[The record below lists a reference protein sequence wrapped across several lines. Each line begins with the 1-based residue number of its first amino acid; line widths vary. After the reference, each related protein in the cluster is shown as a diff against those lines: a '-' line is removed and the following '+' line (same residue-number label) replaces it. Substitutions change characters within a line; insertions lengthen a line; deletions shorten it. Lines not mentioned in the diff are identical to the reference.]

1 MNLNCCS
8 INDRVIS
15 ANNLSLEGVDYA
27 TAVQVLRDSGQS
39 VNLVVKRRLVL
50 PPTSNNA
57 NGQMVN
63 NGAQSSDQPQQP
75 INNPTMKVILNKNHK
90 KKEDFGLVLGCKIYI
105 KEIMRPSLA
114 EKEFNLAEGDLIN
127 SINGQLFFPH
137 LEKFLI

>member
-1 MNLNCCS
+1 
-8 INDRVIS
+8 
-15 ANNLSLEGVDYA
+15 
-27 TAVQVLRDSGQS
+27 
-39 VNLVVKRRLVL
+39 
-50 PPTSNNA
+50 
-57 NGQMVN
+57 
-63 NGAQSSDQPQQP
+63 
-75 INNPTMKVILNKNHK
+75 MKVILNKNHK

>member
-15 ANNLSLEGVDYA
+15 ANNLSLEGVDYS
-27 TAVQVLRDSGQS
+27 TAVHVLRYSGQS

-63 NGAQSSDQPQQP
+63 NAQSSDQQHPM
-75 INNPTMKVILNKNHK
+75 NPTMKVILNKNHK

-114 EKEFNLAEGDLIN
+114 EKEYNLAEGDFIS
-127 SINGQLFFPH
+127 SINGELF
-137 LEKFLI
+137 